1 MPAGSEDRVAEIESE
16 VHIVPAL
23 QVVFGERQADRSD
36 GRVIDE
42 RGFGD
47 VLHLFAGQPPVVA
60 VHGIKSRAQEEIG
73 QQIESGHQ
81 TAGQEVFR
89 PVVGHESHLGV
100 YDGLIGRQR
109 HQCSRFGLE
118 PGVRGPDGV
127 DVESEREPFA
137 AGQVEIAVP
146 LEFGAEP
153 FAVGIET
160 SLTSEFGGFVPF
172 APRDVDAREGYFGP
186 PARVEN
192 LVERVAGDIQF
203 GAEEGEARQV
213 GVGIRVGKG
222 GVVAVGL
229 LSSVEPQRCQAV
241 VCQRHGESDGEES
254 LVVLDRFGVI
264 DRREVAEVAVPQVQ
278 DFEIVG
284 IVEREG
290 FPKVEVRAPAQRTG
304 RIGRAD
310 VNTGESPLRHAA
322 DRVVVETDECLV
334 ESRRL
339 SAG

>member
-137 AGQVEIAVP
+137 AGQVEIVVP
-146 LEFGAEP
+146 LEFGA
-153 FAVGIET
+153 
-160 SLTSEFGGFVPF
+160 GG
-172 APRDVDAREGYFGP
+172 
-186 PARVEN
+186 
-192 LVERVAGDIQF
+192 
-203 GAEEGEARQV
+203 
-213 GVGIRVGKG
+213 
-222 GVVAVGL
+222 
-229 LSSVEPQRCQAV
+229 
-241 VCQRHGESDGEES
+241 H
-254 LVVLDRFGVI
+254 
-264 DRREVAEVAVPQVQ
+264 
-278 DFEIVG
+278 
-284 IVEREG
+284 
-290 FPKVEVRAPAQRTG
+290 
-304 RIGRAD
+304 
-310 VNTGESPLRHAA
+310 
-322 DRVVVETDECLV
+322 
-334 ESRRL
+334 
-339 SAG
+339 